1 MELSTHMKTLET
13 LNTLFQRDLDKLIAE
28 LKAYDENLL
37 WAIEDGVLNSGGNLA
52 LHLNGN
58 LQHFI
63 GAVLGETGFVR
74 ERDKEFS
81 LKDVPVEDIIAD
93 VEVTKNVI
101 EETLLRKLNESNL
114 DDIYPVKIR
123 PEEFTV
129 RAFLFHLY
137 GHLSW
142 HLGHINY
149 LRRIIS

>member
-1 MELSTHMKTLET
+1 MDT
-13 LNTLFQRDLDKLIAE
+13 LNTLNSLFQRDLNKLIEE

-37 WAIEDGVLNSGGNLA
+37 WTVQDGVLNSGGNLA

-63 GAVLGETGFVR
+63 GAVLGETGYVR

-81 LKDVPVEDIIAD
+81 LKNVPVADIMED
-93 VEVTKNVI
+93 VEVTKKVI
-101 EETLLRKLNESNL
+101 EATLLKKLDETKL

-149 LRRIIS
+149 LRRIVEG

>member
-1 MELSTHMKTLET
+1 MDTLKTL
-13 LNTLFQRDLDKLIAE
+13 NSLFQRDLDKLLGE
-28 LKAYDENLL
+28 LEAYDERHL
-37 WAIEDGVLNSGGNLA
+37 WQTKEGVINSGGNIA

-63 GAVLGETGFVR
+63 GAVLGETGYVR

-81 LKDVPVEDIIAD
+81 LKGVPVQDIIKD
-93 VEVTKNVI
+93 VGVSKKVI
-101 EETLLRKLNESNL
+101 ENTLLNKLEESNL

-129 RAFLFHLY
+129 GAFLLHLY

-149 LRRIIS
+149 LRRMIA

>member
-1 MELSTHMKTLET
+1 MDTLKTL
-13 LNTLFQRDLDKLIAE
+13 NSLFQRDLDKLLGE
-28 LKAYDENLL
+28 LEAYDERHL
-37 WAIEDGVLNSGGNLA
+37 WQIKEGIINSGGNIA

-63 GAVLGETGFVR
+63 GAVLGETGYVR

-81 LKDVPVEDIIAD
+81 LKGVPVQDII
-93 VEVTKNVI
+93 KNVRI
-101 EETLLRKLNESNL
+101 TKKVVEDTLLNKLEESNL

-129 RAFLFHLY
+129 GAFLLHLY

-149 LRRIIS
+149 LRRILAG

>member
-1 MELSTHMKTLET
+1 MDTLKTL
-13 LNTLFQRDLDKLIAE
+13 NALFQRDLDKLLVE
-28 LKAYDENLL
+28 LEAFDERHL
-37 WAIEDGVLNSGGNLA
+37 WQIKEGIINSGGNIA

-63 GAVLGETGFVR
+63 GAVLGETGYVR

-81 LKDVPVEDIIAD
+81 RKGVPVQDIIKDVRITKEVVED
-93 VEVTKNVI
+93 
-101 EETLLRKLNESNL
+101 TLLNKLEESNL
-114 DDIYPVKIR
+114 NGIYPVKIR

-129 RAFLFHLY
+129 GAFLLHLY

-149 LRRIIS
+149 LRRILAG

>member
-1 MELSTHMKTLET
+1 MDTLKTL
-13 LNTLFQRDLDKLIAE
+13 NALFQRDLDKLLGE
-28 LKAYDENLL
+28 LETYDERHL
-37 WAIEDGVLNSGGNLA
+37 WQTKEGVINSGGNIA

-63 GAVLGETGFVR
+63 GAVLGETGYVR

-81 LKDVPVEDIIAD
+81 LKGVPVQDIIKD
-93 VEVTKNVI
+93 VRVTKKVV
-101 EETLLRKLNESNL
+101 EDTLLNKLEESNL

-129 RAFLFHLY
+129 GAFLLHLY

-149 LRRIIS
+149 LRRMIA

>member
-1 MELSTHMKTLET
+1 MDTLKT

-28 LKAYDENLL
+28 LEAYDERHL
-37 WAIEDGVLNSGGNLA
+37 WQVKEGVINSGGNIA

-63 GAVLGETGFVR
+63 GTVLGETGFVR

-81 LKDVPVEDIIAD
+81 SKDVPVRNIIQD
-93 VEVTKNVI
+93 VNVTKKVI
-101 EETLLRKLNESNL
+101 EDTLLNKLVTSNL

-123 PEEFTV
+123 PEEFKV
-129 RAFLFHLY
+129 GAFLFHLY

-149 LRRIIS
+149 LRRMIVQD

>member
-1 MELSTHMKTLET
+1 MDTLKTL
-13 LNTLFQRDLDKLIAE
+13 NSLFQRDLDKLLGE
-28 LKAYDENLL
+28 LEAFDERHL
-37 WAIEDGVLNSGGNLA
+37 WQIKEGIINSGGNIA

-63 GAVLGETGFVR
+63 GAVLGETGYVR

-81 LKDVPVEDIIAD
+81 LKGVPVQDIIKD
-93 VEVTKNVI
+93 VRITKKVV
-101 EETLLRKLNESNL
+101 EDTLLNKLEESNL

-123 PEEFTV
+123 PGEFTV
-129 RAFLFHLY
+129 GAFLLHLY

-149 LRRIIS
+149 LRRILAG

>member
-1 MELSTHMKTLET
+1 MDTLKT
-13 LNTLFQRDLDKLIAE
+13 LNTLFQRDLDKLIVE
-28 LKAYDENLL
+28 LEAYQGHEL
-37 WAIEDGVLNSGGNLA
+37 WEVKKGIKNSGGNLA

-81 LKDVPVEDIIAD
+81 LKDVPVGDIIKD
-93 VEVTKNVI
+93 VEVTKKVI
-101 EETLLRKLNESNL
+101 EDTLLNKLETSNL
-114 DDIYPVKIR
+114 DDIYSVKIR

-129 RAFLFHLY
+129 GAFLFHLY

-149 LRRIIS
+149 LRRMIAA

>member
-1 MELSTHMKTLET
+1 MKTLET
-13 LNTLFQRDLDKLIAE
+13 LNALFQRDLNKLIEE
-28 LKAYDENLL
+28 LKAYDEKLL
-37 WAIEDGVLNSGGNLA
+37 WEVKDGVLNSGGNLA

-58 LQHFI
+58 LQYFI
-63 GAVLGETGFVR
+63 GTVLGETGYVR

-81 LKDVPVEDIIAD
+81 LKNVPVADIIKD
-93 VEVTKNVI
+93 VEVTKKVI
-101 EETLLRKLNESNL
+101 ADTLLQKLDETKL
-114 DDIYPVKIR
+114 DDTYPVKIR

-149 LRRIIS
+149 LRRMIGA